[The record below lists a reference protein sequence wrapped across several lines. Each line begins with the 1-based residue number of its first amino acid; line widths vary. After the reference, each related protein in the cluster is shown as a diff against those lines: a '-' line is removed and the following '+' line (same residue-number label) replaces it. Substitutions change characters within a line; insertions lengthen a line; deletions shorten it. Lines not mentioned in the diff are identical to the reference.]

1 MIKIKDI
8 KVDLDKNFLGYKKI
22 LLKNFNFKK
31 KFDLEQYGYFTN
43 ELQYR
48 YLSASIK
55 KYNPKFVVELGTRYG
70 LSALSFINES
80 SKNNKIISVDWLKQK
95 SFVDKKILKNFPN
108 LKFVIGNCLDLNIFE
123 QIPFNIDI
131 LFMDTEHT
139 YDQISKEFSVYENLL
154 SDTALVIVDDINV
167 NDKYKFFLKFNGK
180 KKNLKR
186 IHSSGFGVLIYK
198 RKKKISDKERVLRAY
213 RNSIKALSE
222 TNVNYLNII
231 NNYDNYYLIGGR
243 NIIRKFYRIL
253 PNRLRLF
260 IQNTLV
266 KKIYDN

>member
-8 KVDLDKNFLGYKKI
+8 KVNLDKNFLGYKKI
-22 LLKNFNFKK
+22 LSKNFNFKK

-48 YLSASIK
+48 YLSESIK
-55 KYNPKFVVELGTRYG
+55 EYNPKLVVELGTRYG
-70 LSALSFINES
+70 ISALSFINES
-80 SKNNKIISVDWLKQK
+80 SKNNKIVSVDWLKQK
-95 SFVDKKILKNFPN
+95 NFVDKEILKNFPN
-108 LKFVIGNCLDLNIFE
+108 LKFVIGNCLDLNIFD

-139 YDQISKEFSVYENLL
+139 YNQVSKEFSVYENLL
-154 SDTALVIVDDINV
+154 SDTALLIVDDINV

-186 IHSSGFGVLIYK
+186 LHGTGFGVLIYK

-213 RNSIKALSE
+213 RNSVKALSE
-222 TNVNYLNII
+222 INVNYLNII
-231 NNYDNYYLIGGR
+231 NNYNNYYLIGGR

-253 PNRLRLF
+253 PNRFRLF
-260 IQNTLV
+260 IQNTFI